1 MEKTTAIAVTE
12 KTVGQYVNDVLPAL
26 IKSYGVRAY
35 NGDAFLKSAALCI
48 VENPDLMDCLQTE
61 AGRISLKHALR
72 FAATT
77 GLSLNPQEGKAALVA
92 IEGKVNYWPM
102 KNGLID
108 LAMETGQV
116 RNIRMNAVRQNDRFE
131 LTETMDGDNY
141 SFSPHVKSRGD
152 IIGFFCAIKLITGPS
167 LVEYMT
173 LEEVL
178 KHRDQYGKGIKRPG
192 SAWNTSLEGM
202 GLKTVAKRACNRIK
216 LPTAQ
221 AKALKAALAEGEA
234 EPVTFEESPQ
244 KGASADDVAR
254 KLEDAKG
261 PGASA
266 SPVSD
271 AAPQE
276 ENVTQG
282 TDSGR
287 PAATSTQGTPTSAQ
301 GSAPSTPAGDA
312 QEKLDIF

>member
-1 MEKTTAIAVTE
+1 MAGTALIAVTE

-92 IEGKVNYWPM
+92 IDGKVNYWPM

-216 LPTAQ
+216 IPAS
-221 AKALKAALAEGEA
+221 AAPALKAALAEGEV

-254 KLEDAKG
+254 KLEEQK
-261 PGASA
+261 PSTEVHTGASSD
-266 SPVSD
+266 SP
-271 AAPQE
+271 
-276 ENVTQG
+276 
-282 TDSGR
+282 
-287 PAATSTQGTPTSAQ
+287 TPVVVEASAQ